1 MLAGCSGEV
10 ALGVS
15 HLVADDDTSVQHFVV
30 ATAFTLVEV
39 AWLASAE
46 SGRPAKR
53 RRIDKARMDKARMDK
68 ARWLVAHFPVSS
80 A

>member
-1 MLAGCSGEV
+1 V

-15 HLVADDDTSVQHFVV
+15 HLVADDDTSVPHFV
-30 ATAFTLVEV
+30 ATSSTLVEV

-46 SGRPAKR
+46 SGRPTKR
-53 RRIDKARMDKARMDK
+53 RRMDRARIGKARC
-68 ARWLVAHFPVSS
+68 LVAHFPASS

>member
-1 MLAGCSGEV
+1 MQREV

-15 HLVADDDTSVQHFVV
+15 HLVADDDTSVPHFAV
-30 ATAFTLVEV
+30 ATAFILVEV

-53 RRIDKARMDKARMDK
+53 RRMDKARIGK
-68 ARWLVAHFPVSS
+68 APCLVAHFPASS